1 MTLQDYASLVSGQSI
16 TNWLL
21 ALNLLLVGWLL
32 VRVMRDQRH
41 LSDIKSTLKHIVHS
55 VQPTNSPEIT
65 GTQVGTPDVLQLTQ
79 RVAVKHGPQANSAS
93 NIVAFIAA
101 RQAGSSLE
109 EAAQQCDLTEDEAF
123 AISVSYRDAIP
134 SPANNEAMS

>member
-32 VRVMRDQRH
+32 IRVMRDQRD
-41 LSDIKSTLKHIVHS
+41 LSDIKSSLKQIVQS
-55 VQPTNSPEIT
+55 VPPTNSPEVT
-65 GTQVGTPDVLQLTQ
+65 VTQVDTPDVAPLTQ
-79 RVAVKHGPQANSAS
+79 RVAANHGPQAKSAS

-109 EAAQQCDLTEDEAF
+109 EAAQQYHLTEDEAF
-123 AISVSYRDAIP
+123 AISVSYRDATP
-134 SPANNEAMS
+134 SPANNDAMS